1 MEQDQLEATD
11 KRIIMAQSNVK
22 SLQGTIRKMK
32 RKKEDSDE
40 ESIDSWGEMP
50 DDWAD
55 DIPDGL

>member
-1 MEQDQLEATD
+1 MKQDQLEATD

-32 RKKEDSDE
+32 RKKDDE
-40 ESIDSWGEMP
+40 EESVDSWGEMP